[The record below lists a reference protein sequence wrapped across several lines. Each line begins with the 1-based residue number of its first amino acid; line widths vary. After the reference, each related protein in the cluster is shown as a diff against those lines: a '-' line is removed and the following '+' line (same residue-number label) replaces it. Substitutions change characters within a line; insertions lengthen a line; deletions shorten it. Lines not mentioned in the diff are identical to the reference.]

1 MVNNFANQLARTL
14 QTYTKGVEKKV
25 KQVENKVSN
34 ETVVE
39 LKQNSPKDT
48 GSYAAGW
55 GKTKVDGKTVIRNKT
70 DPQLTHLLEHGHAK
84 AGGGRVAAHPHI
96 RPAEERAVQKF
107 TEGVERAIR
116 S

>member
-1 MVNNFANQLARTL
+1 MPNNFANELARTL
-14 QTYTKGVEKKV
+14 QAYSKDVEKKV
-25 KQVENKVSN
+25 KQAENKVGN
-34 ETVVE
+34 EAVTE
-39 LKQNSPKDT
+39 IKQNSPQDT

-84 AGGGRVAAHPHI
+84 DGGGRVSGHPHI
-96 RPAEERAVQKF
+96 RPAKEKAVRNF
-107 TEGVERAIR
+107 TEEVERAIR